1 MLQNE
6 IENLKRQLNKAS
18 QSGYEFEI
26 TNYREEIT
34 RYKQQISSLSLTIQ
48 QDASRYSQ

>member
-18 QSGYEFEI
+18 QYEFEI